1 MTYNQAMIGFFA
13 VYFLKVPV
21 GIIFYLNANYYG
33 LFLTLVLGTIAEVA
47 LFIYA
52 NTRPFG
58 K

>member
-1 MTYNQAMIGFFA
+1 MIGFFA
-13 VYFLKVPV
+13 VYFLKVPL
-21 GIIFYLNANYYG
+21 GIIFYVNENYYG
-33 LFLTLVLGTIAEVA
+33 LFLTLVVGTIAEVA